1 MTNKERLEQLVEQY
15 KDVSQK
21 ASDAFTLKTKLEGA
35 IELTQSVIAE
45 EEEAAKE
52 EAPKEKSK
60 K

>member
-21 ASDAFTLKTKLEGA
+21 ASDAITLKTKLEGA